1 MTCFQVDRRLTAAE
15 LLEKLRV
22 LQPSHLLE
30 GASRYVSVTDSNH
43 KYLIIHS
50 KKLISYS
57 ADKRCSLT
65 PPLTVSLWRPAPKMS
80 RFSVFSFIN
89 PLNLYLRLLLQ

>member
-43 KYLIIHS
+43 KH
-50 KKLISYS
+50 
-57 ADKRCSLT
+57 LT
-65 PPLTVSLWRPAPKMS
+65 
-80 RFSVFSFIN
+80 FI
-89 PLNLYLRLLLQ
+89 